1 MSSAHSNEKSL
12 TIPALSATTRPTRR
26 FQGQTR
32 SPEKGMVNPKSPVRH
47 GEVVKHLVEGFKVH
61 LHAPLTLKRDIY
73 LYRQEEMETLS
84 PAPFVNPVLQCALA
98 GDVQTLQLLFEDP
111 EDAGN
116 ERANQLLL
124 EQDVLGRSPIFPACI
139 LGRSDV
145 VKELVK
151 HGANVNE
158 QTARGYLPIHCAA
171 AWGQLEVLT
180 TLVELGTDI
189 LALNFRGEKA
199 CEIAARYN
207 KTECVQFLNWAEAKL
222 ALKTYISLIQQT
234 IADPEIVQGR
244 LLKAEKDQSPGKQLN
259 PEMSRQQVAP

>member
-1 MSSAHSNEKSL
+1 
-12 TIPALSATTRPTRR
+12 
-26 FQGQTR
+26 
-32 SPEKGMVNPKSPVRH
+32 
-47 GEVVKHLVEGFKVH
+47 
-61 LHAPLTLKRDIY
+61 
-73 LYRQEEMETLS
+73 METLS

-158 QTARGYLPIHCAA
+158 QTAR

-207 KTECVQFLNWAEAKL
+207 KTECVEFLNWA
-222 ALKTYISLIQQT
+222 
-234 IADPEIVQGR
+234 
-244 LLKAEKDQSPGKQLN
+244 GKRMGSSCSIIN
-259 PEMSRQQVAP
+259 